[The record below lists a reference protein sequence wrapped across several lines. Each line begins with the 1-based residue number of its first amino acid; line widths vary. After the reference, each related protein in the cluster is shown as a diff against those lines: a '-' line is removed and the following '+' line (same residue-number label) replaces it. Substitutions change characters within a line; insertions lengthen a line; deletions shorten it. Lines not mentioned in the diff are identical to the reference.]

1 MKMKNEEM
9 MMRRTYLSFIHY
21 ILFISVVL
29 LAGCAGEDKLAT
41 GSDTLSG
48 EGKTPLRIEATL
60 SSGSG
65 ITRAADKTFVEGDQ
79 LKVYLRHTTGN
90 TKGSYTSVTAD
101 QAPRLVTLTKASSAA
116 MTTTADANI
125 DATDDL
131 SASYTS
137 TGSTIVNKLYWDD
150 FSNSAAEDTDLRTS
164 GHGLQSYYGYCY
176 NGGTP
181 TTALVEETGVLG
193 WTVQTDQ
200 QTNGCK
206 TSDLLWSNEQET
218 VIYQHADARTGDHR
232 SLTIPFTHAMSEITV
247 TLTAAEGFSG
257 NPLTNTELTLNGM
270 KTTATLTAPAGTIT
284 TDDGTTTIKMAK
296 GTYSTGLTRE
306 FTAIIA
312 PGTVLTEGDEL
323 LVIDKVDDNKYTLTI
338 TASMLDSETAWAKDH
353 KTADPVQ
360 TGTNGSGKKYVITQ
374 PGVNY
379 HLNVT
384 VNKTIIQTH
393 ATLADWKT
401 VNATGTGDIV
411 YPNDETNDLLVMDD
425 SETPG
430 QSGINVVA
438 VDKNKFSGSPA
449 SSFSLFQLESNS
461 TTSSAN
467 NRTNDV
473 YSFATVS
480 TFQDNAG
487 DDNDQW
493 INTPTIYWPN
503 QSTNYYFRALAKFN
517 SATNEV
523 NSISSVGTY
532 NTDKGTAVSQGTIG
546 DGHDILWGTTAKHK
560 GTKDPE
566 HPTVYDRGQAI
577 PPRTGD
583 VPIAFEHAMSKITFG
598 LETAAGEVSANTPAV
613 NLSGATIAIKYIYT
627 GGTINI
633 ENGNIDPSGDRAVDA
648 IGATSSLSNYIVVP
662 QDIAD
667 AAKVIITLT
676 DGTTYSLQLN
686 LCKDD
691 NGTPE
696 NPNDDTA
703 ISTWARGKHYTYHPP
718 GEGTDHVPCPRQGL
732 ERCDR

>member
-1 MKMKNEEM
+1 
-9 MMRRTYLSFIHY
+9 MRKTNNILY
-21 ILFISVVL
+21 IAATL
-29 LAGCAGEDKLAT
+29 LAAACSVKENPD
-41 GSDTLSG
+41 DTLQPG
-48 EGKTPLRIEATL
+48 GKTPLVLNATL
-60 SSGSG
+60 RSG
-65 ITRAADKTFVEGDQ
+65 IPVTKAM
-79 LKVYLRHTTGN
+79 GN
-90 TKGSYTSVTAD
+90 TFDDADLLYTYIRHLNESEESVGAD
-101 QAPRLVTLTKASSAA
+101 QAPKLVSFSAG
-116 MTTTADANI
+116 
-125 DATDDL
+125 
-131 SASYTS
+131 
-137 TGSTIVNKLYWDD
+137 TGPVDLYWDD
-150 FSNSAAEDTDLRTS
+150 FSNSANASTDLRTT

-181 TTALVEETGVLG
+181 STALTEVTGTLG
-193 WTVQTDQ
+193 WTLP
-200 QTNGCK
+200 
-206 TSDLLWSNEQET
+206 TSYANATAVKNADLLWSRTQPK
-218 VIYQHADARTGDHR
+218 VIYGHSTARNGSRDG
-232 SLTIPFTHAMSEITV
+232 LTIPYTHAMSEITV
-247 TLTAAEGFSG
+247 TLNAVEGFSG
-257 NPLTNTELTLNGM
+257 DPLTNTVLTLNAM
-270 KTTATLTAPAGTIT
+270 NTVASLTAPTAVVTSNTTANIT
-284 TDDGTTTIKMAK
+284 MFAE
-296 GTYSTGLTRE
+296 TYASGLTRN
-306 FTAIIA
+306 FTAIVA

-461 TTSSAN
+461 TTSTAS
-467 NRTNDV
+467 NRTNDA

-560 GTKDPE
+560 GTKDPGN
-566 HPTVYDRGQAI
+566 PTVYDRGQAI

-633 ENGNIDPSGDRAVDA
+633 ENGNIDPSGDRAADA

-691 NGTPE
+691 NGTPT
-696 NPNDDTA
+696 NPDDDTA
-703 ISTWARGKHYTYHPP
+703 ISTWARGKHYTYTIH
-718 GEGTDHVPCPRQGL
+718 L
-732 ERCDR
+732 EKEQITFRALVKEWEVKNGSGNANLEWD

>member
-1 MKMKNEEM
+1 MLKQRMMKIKD
-9 MMRRTYLSFIHY
+9 
-21 ILFISVVL
+21 ILYVVAALL
-29 LAGCAGEDKLAT
+29 LAGCSSEDKLT
-41 GSDTLSG
+41 NSSTLSG

-65 ITRAADKTFVEGDQ
+65 ITRAAGKDFATGDV
-79 LKVYLRHTTGN
+79 LLAYLRHLDESNNLVTVGRSPLLAAFK
-90 TKGSYTSVTAD
+90 KGDVAMTAKTTSVNQTSDLTSVNPTATETEV
-101 QAPRLVTLTKASSAA
+101 P
-116 MTTTADANI
+116 
-125 DATDDL
+125 
-131 SASYTS
+131 
-137 TGSTIVNKLYWDD
+137 LYWDD
-150 FSNSAAEDTDLRTS
+150 FSEGGIGDAKHLRTT
-164 GHGLQSYYGYCY
+164 GHGLQSFYGYCY
-176 NGGTP
+176 NGGTSHIS
-181 TTALVEETGVLG
+181 TDLVAGAGTLG
-193 WTVQTDQ
+193 WTLPATYENAAAV
-200 QTNGCK
+200 TNA
-206 TSDLLWSNEQET
+206 DLLWSGTQPKVGYDHST
-218 VIYQHADARTGDHR
+218 AREGVEHGT
-232 SLTIPFTHAMSEITV
+232 LEIPYTHAMSQITV
-247 TLTAAEGFSG
+247 TLKAVDGFSG
-257 NPLTNTELTLNGM
+257 TPLTSTVLTLNQM
-270 KTTATLTAPAGTIT
+270 NTVASLTAPTGSFTSSTPTAVTMYAGET
-284 TDDGTTTIKMAK
+284 
-296 GTYSTGLTRE
+296 SNSGLTRE
-306 FTAIIA
+306 YTAIIA

-461 TTSSAN
+461 TTSTAS
-467 NRTNDV
+467 NRTNDA

-493 INTPTIYWPN
+493 INTPAIYWPN

-566 HPTVYDRGQAI
+566 NPTIYDRGQAI

-583 VPIAFEHAMSKITFG
+583 VPIAFEHAMSMITFD

-633 ENGNIDPSGDRAVDA
+633 ENGNIDPSGDRAADA
-648 IGATSSLSNYIVVP
+648 IGATSSLSKYIVVP

-667 AAKVIITLT
+667 AAKVIITLA

-703 ISTWARGKHYTYHPP
+703 ISTWARGKHYTYTIH
-718 GEGTDHVPCPRQGL
+718 L
-732 ERCDR
+732 EKEQITFRALVKDWDTVTGSGKANLEWD